1 MSFHW
6 LDWSQTPWGKATA
19 PQWRYAIRN
28 ALALTLALYV
38 AFVLD
43 LEQPYWAL
51 TSAAVVSFPTFG
63 SVISKSLGRIFGSL
77 LGAFATYH
85 IVGHTLNDPWL
96 FTFYMSLWMAIC
108 TYIASHYENNVS
120 YAFQLAGYTAAI
132 IGYTTV
138 NSTDT
143 HMLFEITQARVCE
156 VVVGILCSGVMM
168 MILPSTSDGVTLI
181 STLRQM
187 QSQLLEHF
195 ELLSHPESYHPD
207 AHNKDLHDKI
217 RLSHETVI
225 GKILSMNLLRVQA
238 YWSHYQLR
246 YQDSYLNH
254 LLQQQL
260 QMTSHISSLRRM
272 LVNWP
277 NPPENL
283 SSVLLE
289 IQQGLQSGLL
299 NQYSLAQKLALIK
312 PTRDDDFRHH
322 AFWVRLCQFCKLY
335 LRCADTLHSIENMS
349 PGHQRSLGVVPKRSR
364 IRRHTDNTEAL
375 YNGLRTF
382 VCLVTCSW
390 FWINSQWDMGA
401 GAATLAAVSC
411 LLNSTSPAPMVAIT
425 TMFRS
430 VLWLCVAVFIL
441 KFGILLQIS
450 TFGPFAIL
458 LILTVITMELKKL
471 QSVRNAGLWGILIV
485 FMGTFIAITNPPTYD
500 YQSFVNT
507 CVSMIVGILFSAVAF
522 HVFKPSSDRRKG
534 LRIAKSLRRD
544 VLTQLSSRSGM
555 DHYEFESLVYN
566 RVNRLS
572 QSKDQCTRL
581 GLLRLGVVTLN
592 CQHAVYQLK
601 TMHSAK
607 AAETLQMVESNL
619 YQVYKSMKIKQAWF
633 IAHNWE
639 FHYSHDEVQLQQ
651 SLNSLMQ
658 LSESLASEGQIALS
672 GVVWRL
678 YCSLLQLQQ
687 VNVADDGKSLELKT
701 QS

>member
-96 FTFYMSLWMAIC
+96 FTFYMSMWMAIC

-120 YAFQLAGYTAAI
+120 YAFSLAGYTAAI
-132 IGYTTV
+132 IGYSTV
-138 NSTDT
+138 NTTDT
-143 HMLFEITQARVCE
+143 HLLFEITQARVCE

-181 STLRQM
+181 STLRKM

-207 AHNKDLHDKI
+207 VHNEEMDDKI
-217 RLSHETVI
+217 RQSHETVI

-277 NPPENL
+277 NPPQNL
-283 SSVLLE
+283 SEVMLN
-289 IQQGLQSGLL
+289 IQQGLQAGTLD
-299 NQYSLAQKLALIK
+299 QYRLAQQLALIK
-312 PTRDDDFRHH
+312 PTKDDDFRHH
-322 AFWVRLCQFCKLY
+322 AFWLRLNQFCKLY
-335 LRCADTLHSIENMS
+335 LRCANTLHQIENTS

-364 IRRHTDNTEAL
+364 VRRHTDNTEAL

-382 VCLVTCSW
+382 VCLTLCGW

-425 TMFRS
+425 TMLRS
-430 VLWLCVAVFIL
+430 VLWLCVGVFVV
-441 KFGILLQIS
+441 KFGLLLQIS
-450 TFGPFAIL
+450 TFAPFAVL
-458 LILTVITMELKKL
+458 LIIVVATMELKKL
-471 QSVRNAGLWGILIV
+471 QSVRNAGLWGIMIV
-485 FMGTFIAITNPPTYD
+485 FMGTFISITNPPTYD
-500 YQSFVNT
+500 FQSFVNT
-507 CVSMIVGILFSAVAF
+507 SISMAVGILFSAVAF
-522 HVFKPSSDRRKG
+522 HVFKPSSDRRRG
-534 LRIAKSLRRD
+534 LRIAKALRRD
-544 VLTQLSSRSGM
+544 VLGQLSDRPGM
-555 DHYEFESLVYN
+555 DHFEFESLIYN
-566 RVNRLS
+566 RINRLS
-572 QSKDQCTRL
+572 QSKDKGTRL

-592 CQHAVYQLK
+592 CQHAVYQLQN
-601 TMHSAK
+601 MHSEQ
-607 AAETLQMVESNL
+607 AADALQEVRIYL
-619 YQVYKSMKIKQAWF
+619 HQVYYSIVIKQAWF
-633 IAHNWE
+633 IAHDWTY
-639 FHYSHDEVQLQQ
+639 HYSYDETILQNALD
-651 SLNSLMQ
+651 SLLA
-658 LSESLASEGQIALS
+658 LSESLSSQGDVALS
-672 GVVWRL
+672 GVIWRL

-687 VNVADDGKSLELKT
+687 IEFNEADKKLEL
-701 QS
+701 SI

>member
-51 TSAAVVSFPTFG
+51 TSAAVVGFPTFG
-63 SVISKSLGRIFGSL
+63 SVISKSLGRILGSL
-77 LGAFATYH
+77 LGAYATYH

-96 FTFYMSLWMAIC
+96 FTFYMSMWMAVC
-108 TYIASHYENNVS
+108 TYVASHYENNVS
-120 YAFQLAGYTAAI
+120 YAFSLAGYTAAI
-132 IGYTTV
+132 IGYSIV
-138 NSTDT
+138 NTTDT

-156 VVVGILCSGVMM
+156 VVVGILCGGVMM

-181 STLRQM
+181 STLRKM

-195 ELLSHPESYHPD
+195 ELLSHPESYHPATHTEEMD
-207 AHNKDLHDKI
+207 DKI
-217 RLSHETVI
+217 RQSHETVI

-277 NPPENL
+277 NPPQNL
-283 SSVLLE
+283 SEVMLD
-289 IQQGLQSGLL
+289 IQKELQAGTF
-299 NQYSLAQKLALIK
+299 NQYGLAQQLALIK
-312 PTRDDDFRHH
+312 PTKDDDFRHH
-322 AFWVRLCQFCKLY
+322 AFWLRLNQFCKLY
-335 LRCADTLHSIENMS
+335 LRCADKLHQIENTS

-364 IRRHTDNTEAL
+364 VRRHTDNTEAL

-382 VCLVTCSW
+382 VCLILFGW
-390 FWINSQWDMGA
+390 FWINSQWDLGA

-425 TMFRS
+425 TMLRS
-430 VLWLCVAVFIL
+430 VLWLCVAVFVV
-441 KFGILLQIS
+441 KFGLLVQIS
-450 TFGPFAIL
+450 TFAPFAIL
-458 LILTVITMELKKL
+458 LIIVVITMELKKL
-471 QSVRNAGLWGILIV
+471 QSVRNAGLWGIMIV
-485 FMGTFIAITNPPTYD
+485 FMGTFMSITNPPTYD
-500 YQSFVNT
+500 FQSFVNT
-507 CVSMIVGILFSAVAF
+507 CMSMLVGILFSAVVF
-522 HVFKPSSDRRKG
+522 HVFKPSSDRRRG
-534 LRIAKSLRRD
+534 LRIAKALRRD
-544 VLTQLSSRSGM
+544 VLIQLSDHSGM
-555 DHYEFESLVYN
+555 DHFEFESLVYH
-566 RVNRLS
+566 RINRLS
-572 QSKDQCTRL
+572 QSKDKATRL

-592 CQHAVYQLK
+592 CQHAVYQLQN
-601 TMHSAK
+601 MHSES
-607 AAETLQMVESNL
+607 AADVLQEVRIYL
-619 YQVYKSMKIKQAWF
+619 YQVYYSMVIKQVWF
-633 IAHNWE
+633 IAHDWKY
-639 FHYSHDEVQLQQ
+639 HYSHDETILQNALD
-651 SLNSLMQ
+651 SLLA
-658 LSESLASEGQIALS
+658 LSESLSSQGEVALS
-672 GVVWRL
+672 GLIWRL

-687 VNVADDGKSLELKT
+687 IDFSEADKKLELST
-701 QS
+701 E